1 LPLIKCFTSEAVNEE
16 DWKEIQEA
24 VGLAAFDR
32 DEIKVSMFAENNLY
46 EFVPRIEEITMKA
59 EKKFS
64 LQQQLKGM
72 KDEMKN
78 YMLEQKDYKGVTK
91 LIKGYDDINGQLD
104 DQIVKT
110 QAMLG
115 SSHIGKGKLRTETK
129 KWVDTL
135 NSLSEL
141 VEQMLKTQ
149 RTWMYLEP
157 IFSSGDIMNT
167 MPLEAKMF
175 NEVDALWKATMKG
188 IEEEPAIMEL
198 APDNNAEIF
207 SQFMDSNKKLDK
219 IQKSLS
225 DYLEQK
231 RLVFARFFFLAN
243 EDLL

>member
-1 LPLIKCFTSEAVNEE
+1 M
-16 DWKEIQEA
+16 
-24 VGLAAFDR
+24 G
-32 DEIKVSMFAENNLY
+32 
-46 EFVPRIEEITMKA
+46 
-59 EKKFS
+59 
-64 LQQQLKGM
+64 LKGM

-157 IFSSGDIMNT
+157 IFSSGDIINT
-167 MPLEAKMF
+167 MPLEA
-175 NEVDALWKATMKG
+175 
-188 IEEEPAIMEL
+188 
-198 APDNNAEIF
+198 
-207 SQFMDSNKKLDK
+207 
-219 IQKSLS
+219 
-225 DYLEQK
+225 
-231 RLVFARFFFLAN
+231 
-243 EDLL
+243 